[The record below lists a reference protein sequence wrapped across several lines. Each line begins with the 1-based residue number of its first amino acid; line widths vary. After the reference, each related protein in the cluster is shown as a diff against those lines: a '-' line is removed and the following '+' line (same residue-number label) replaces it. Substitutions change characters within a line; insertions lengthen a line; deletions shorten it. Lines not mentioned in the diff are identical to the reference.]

1 MANVMQLMPTLE
13 PDEMTFIQGLIKD
26 LSDNQAQQF
35 ANIYNNRRK
44 DPQTLLLTSI
54 LGFIGIAG
62 VQRFIVGQIG
72 MGLLYLF
79 TAGLCFV
86 GTIIDLVTHKKLAY
100 EFNTTTAHQVV
111 AMVRASG

>member
-13 PDEMTFIQGLIKD
+13 NDEMLYIQGLIKEMND
-26 LSDNQAQQF
+26 DQAQQF
-35 ANIYNNRRK
+35 ANIYNSRRK
-44 DPQTLLLTSI
+44 DPQTLLLTSL

-79 TAGLCFV
+79 TAGLCLV
-86 GTIIDLVTHKKLAY
+86 GTIIDLVTHKKLAFD
-100 EFNTTTAHQVV
+100 FNTTTAQQVAALV
-111 AMVRASG
+111 KAST